1 MMHITKEQ
9 FQAIEFALT
18 LAEYFVDEQEPSS
31 ECHKIDADTLSRA
44 QKAIAEVRKQ
54 NEVTA

>member
-1 MMHITKEQ
+1 MNITKEQ
-9 FQAIEFALT
+9 FQAIEWALT
-18 LAEYFVDEQEPSS
+18 LAEYFVEDQEPSS
-31 ECHKIDADTLSRA
+31 DCHKGDLETLLRA

>member
-1 MMHITKEQ
+1 MNITKEQ
-9 FQAIEFALT
+9 FQAIEWALT

-44 QKAIAEVRKQ
+44 QKAIAEVYKQ
-54 NEVTA
+54 NEVTT

>member
-1 MMHITKEQ
+1 MNITKEQ
-9 FQAIEFALT
+9 FQAIEWALT
-18 LAEYFVDEQEPSS
+18 LAEYFVADQEPSND
-31 ECHKIDADTLSRA
+31 CHKHDLDTLINA

>member
-1 MMHITKEQ
+1 MNITKEQ

-18 LAEYFVDEQEPSS
+18 LAEYFVADQEPSND
-31 ECHKIDADTLSRA
+31 CHKGDLDNLIKA

-54 NEVTA
+54 NEVTK

>member
-1 MMHITKEQ
+1 MNITKEQ
-9 FQAIEFALT
+9 FQALEWALT
-18 LAEYFVDEQEPSS
+18 LAEYFVADQEPSNS
-31 ECHKIDADTLSRA
+31 CHKGDMETLIKA

>member
-1 MMHITKEQ
+1 MIITQEQ
-9 FQAIEFALT
+9 FQTIEFALT

-31 ECHKIDADTLSRA
+31 ECHKIDADTLLRA
-44 QKAIAEVRKQ
+44 QKAIAEVYKQ